1 MVRRFLLAAVS
12 FALAAAV
19 RAQLV
24 PITRCNAA
32 IPCNIPFGLRPADAA
47 AWTPGAQQGQG
58 AGISVSAGIEEGLK
72 PRVDMRP
79 VPEDASERAAR
90 IFLRK
95 NPPPTTHTQTPTSA
109 PVPTPTPAP
118 RAP

>member
-1 MVRRFLLAAVS
+1 VARRLLLATVS
-12 FALAAAV
+12 FALAAAAL
-19 RAQLV
+19 AQLV

-47 AWTPGAQQGQG
+47 TWTPDARQGQG

-72 PRVDMRP
+72 PRVDTRP

-95 NPPPTTHTQTPTSA
+95 NPPPTTPTR
-109 PVPTPTPAP
+109 TGTPAP
-118 RAP
+118 APTATPAPKAP